1 MVERYIHFLLAWPLF
16 QHLSFFGGGSR
27 TMITMIPKSSSDLG
41 CVFSSTEVVGDD
53 GTTTIKITMP
63 TLANIFTHQL
73 QFPDKRGWND
83 VRRATKTMACLWNN
97 EKKKQVVCQEKQWYT
112 PTQPMQENAQN
123 AAFEQMKRRK
133 WKKFNLLKISKPI
146 KSPPKWS
153 LGFN

>member
-1 MVERYIHFLLAWPLF
+1 
-16 QHLSFFGGGSR
+16 
-27 TMITMIPKSSSDLG
+27 MIPKSSSHLG

-73 QFPDKRGWND
+73 QFPDNEAGTTCNKNHGVFVKQRTD
-83 VRRATKTMACLWNN
+83 ATCCLSGKTVLHSNTTNAR
-97 EKKKQVVCQEKQWYT
+97 
-112 PTQPMQENAQN
+112 NAQN

-146 KSPPKWS
+146 KSPPK
-153 LGFN
+153 